1 MKFLTLEEKTN
12 PAILA
17 LNSTLCFGEGLALLR
32 PNA

>member
-12 PAILA
+12 PAIA